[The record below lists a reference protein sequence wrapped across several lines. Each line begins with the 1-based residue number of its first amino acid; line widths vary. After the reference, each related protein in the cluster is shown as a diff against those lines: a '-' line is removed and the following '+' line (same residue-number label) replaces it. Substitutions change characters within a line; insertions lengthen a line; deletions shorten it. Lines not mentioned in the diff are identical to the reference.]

1 MLYLNV
7 ASDFESNSS
16 HFNSTELKLNSIES
30 GFIIFGLTLISF
42 ITTAANI
49 CVFIAYFRNQ
59 NLQTPSSWLLLSL
72 AVADT
77 WVGAVSINFFTVYL
91 VYEYWPMDRLVCN
104 FWLSTDYWCSH
115 ASVINLLV
123 ISVDRYL
130 MVRTPYTYRFMRNG
144 VRLKYAI
151 FFAWF
156 VSFILS
162 VPWIISYPYIVGK
175 QEVPNNMCYIQ
186 FLKQSVF
193 MTIFTALSAYYI
205 PLLIMFV
212 MYFRIFTFLRKRKQT
227 ANNLKCPNVLNESVA
242 SPSGHVSVL
251 QKNISSVENDKKFCL
266 TFQALPKIKYKNH
279 NKAKKLLILIILAF
293 SITWLP
299 YHVFAVIFPFC
310 KKCVTVSLWKFG
322 YLFCYVN
329 SLINP
334 FCYAFGNRKFAKGIK
349 SLFLNKK

>member
-1 MLYLNV
+1 MCIIEDDETYCKADFSQYPGQQFYYENKDKPVDDQFKYIRREKFASKFLVWQAICSCDANPPNRPEERKIEDFWAIVKGVLHNPFTTNLYLNLLSAMLYSDV
-7 ASDFESNSS
+7 TRDFESKSS
-16 HFNSTELKLNSIES
+16 HFNNTESRFNSVES

-59 NLQTPSSWLLLSL
+59 NLQTPSNWLLISL

-77 WVGAVSINFFTVYL
+77 WVGAVSINFFTVYF
-91 VYEYWPMDRLVCN
+91 VYGYWPMDRLVCN

-130 MVRTPYTYRFMRNG
+130 MVRTPYTYRFMRNS
-144 VRLKYAI
+144 VRLKSTI

-175 QEVPNNMCYIQ
+175 QEVPHDMCYIQ

-212 MYFRIFTFLRKRKQT
+212 MYFRIYTFLQKRKQT
-227 ANNLKCPNVLNESVA
+227 ANKLRCPNVLNEPVA
-242 SPSGHVSVL
+242 ITLNSNNSCL
-251 QKNISSVENDKKFCL
+251 QPC
-266 TFQALPKIKYKNH
+266 
-279 NKAKKLLILIILAF
+279 
-293 SITWLP
+293 
-299 YHVFAVIFPFC
+299 
-310 KKCVTVSLWKFG
+310 WK
-322 YLFCYVN
+322 
-329 SLINP
+329 
-334 FCYAFGNRKFAKGIK
+334 
-349 SLFLNKK
+349 